1 MADRHVTSQVC
12 EFLPAEDIADETP
25 APERANE
32 MPVGG
37 RDTRSFLASVLERV
51 QPKVGQVGRLGV
63 SEDTKHTA
71 LITECIRSKLRV
83 VGHWVA
89 TGSEG
94 ADSYPVATE
103 CAP

>member
-12 EFLPAEDIADETP
+12 EILPAEDIADETP
-25 APERANE
+25 APVGANE

-37 RDTRSFLASVLERV
+37 CDTRAFLSSVLERV
-51 QPKVGQVGRLGV
+51 QSQVGQVGRLGV

-71 LITECIRSKLRV
+71 LITKCIRSKLRAF
-83 VGHWVA
+83 GHWVA